1 MYFIYFT
8 KITRFTKGKK
18 LQNTEAMHAIIMYS
32 SEQLSNSLSSSVR
45 WLISASFEM
54 AWHENIYNSIVSQH
68 LELELI

>member
-45 WLISASFEM
+45 
-54 AWHENIYNSIVSQH
+54 
-68 LELELI
+68 